1 VEFRHLS
8 GPGWRGPTFCTLGRS
23 SGSFGG
29 SDGVGVRRIIE
40 PLNQESSENAGVAKR
55 RFFAV
60 CLGLGLLL
68 PSAARAEDVVQGE
81 EASTEILTGLASD
94 VEQMVA
100 RTKPIHWEA
109 RRSCLYYA
117 FAGQRLLAR
126 QGIAASLWVGTIV
139 YDPGTPAAYPI
150 TPHAW
155 LETADEFIDYSTLPR
170 WGKVTVIP
178 HQWVASKQS
187 DVDPGVTRVLV
198 LRFPEDLDIL
208 GYLTVHRA
216 RFEHMA
222 QPRAEAK

>member
-1 VEFRHLS
+1 MAKHR
-8 GPGWRGPTFCTLGRS
+8 FC
-23 SGSFGG
+23 
-29 SDGVGVRRIIE
+29 
-40 PLNQESSENAGVAKR
+40 
-55 RFFAV
+55 AV
-60 CLGLGLLL
+60 FLGLGLLL
-68 PSAARAEDVVQGE
+68 PSAARAEDAVPGGGP
-81 EASTEILTGLASD
+81 STEILTWVASD

-100 RTKPIHWEA
+100 RTKPIHWET

-178 HQWVASKQS
+178 HQWVASEQS
-187 DVDPGVTRVLV
+187 DVDPGLTRVLV
-198 LRFPEDLDIL
+198 LRFPEDPDLL
-208 GYLTVHRA
+208 RYLIAHRA
-216 RFEHMA
+216 RFERMA
-222 QPRAEAK
+222 QPRAEAR